1 MAEKPNYYAII
12 PASVRYDKKITP
24 NAKLLYGE
32 ITALSNQQGYCWAS
46 TNYFQELYGV
56 SRISI
61 QKWLKSLEENN
72 YISRS
77 IVFKSDSKEVDK
89 RVITIVSYPSK
100 EKLTPP
106 LTKVSDPSKEKLTDN
121 NTFNNTSNKDLIGEQ
136 IPFSKIIS
144 YLNDKTGKRYKVTQ
158 KWKDLIKAR
167 WNEGQ
172 RLDDFTKVIDVK
184 AEQWLNDEKMN
195 QYLRPQTLFGNKFD
209 EYLNEYHYQPTSRVE
224 SEIEETRRRLKEVY
238 GDDFE

>member
-1 MAEKPNYYAII
+1 MERAFKGIWIPKEIWLDKNLNWVEKVLLVEINSLDNEDGCFATNAYFADFFGLSKDRISNLISRLAEKGYISVEMKYKPNSKQI
-12 PASVRYDKKITP
+12 DKRIVKSNYTYRQKQLGGIGESTDTP
-24 NAKLLYGE
+24 IGENAK
-32 ITALSNQQGYCWAS
+32 
-46 TNYFQELYGV
+46 
-56 SRISI
+56 
-61 QKWLKSLEENN
+61 
-72 YISRS
+72 
-77 IVFKSDSKEVDK
+77 
-89 RVITIVSYPSK
+89 
-100 EKLTPP
+100 
-106 LTKVSDPSKEKLTDN
+106 DN
-121 NTFNNTSNKDLIGEQ
+121 NTSFNNTINKNHIGEQ

-158 KWKDLIKAR
+158 KWKNLIKAR

-172 RLDDFTKVIDVK
+172 RLEDFTKVIDVK

>member
-209 EYLNEYHYQPTSRVE
+209 EYLNEFKPKQSMNQQASKSI
-224 SEIEETRRRLKEVY
+224 SETERRILELEGKV
-238 GDDFE
+238 